1 MQKED
6 LDLEIRKLLLS
17 FVPVFVLLEEVSEVV
32 KSRAVQIA
40 GVRSPRQLNFAWW
53 CQLFLGPKFETYIM
67 SFFLCLK
74 FLRQLLNFLKIC
86 TPLVKR
92 NSIIGSST

>member
-6 LDLEIRKLLLS
+6 FHLEIRKLLLS
-17 FVPVFVLLEEVSEVV
+17 FVPVFILLEEVSEDV

-53 CQLFLGPKFETYIM
+53 CLLFMGPKFET
-67 SFFLCLK
+67 F
-74 FLRQLLNFLKIC
+74 RV
-86 TPLVKR
+86 TPLVPEVFKAAAGFFE
-92 NSIIGSST
+92 NLYTLGKEK